1 VVAVDVAL
9 EFVALVRRDHPWKKK
24 LPPKDWTPK
33 VAALVAIG
41 FAVTIPLI

>member
-24 LPPKDWTPK
+24 MPPTDWTPK